1 MVIPGFQS
9 ALAARSGEK
18 RFEVSENG
26 GQESRAETTIKKQA
40 GEDEDL
46 TLICGKMD
54 GEQEL
59 YPRRSQEA
67 E

>member
-1 MVIPGFQS
+1 M
-9 ALAARSGEK
+9 
-18 RFEVSENG
+18 
-26 GQESRAETTIKKQA
+26 QA